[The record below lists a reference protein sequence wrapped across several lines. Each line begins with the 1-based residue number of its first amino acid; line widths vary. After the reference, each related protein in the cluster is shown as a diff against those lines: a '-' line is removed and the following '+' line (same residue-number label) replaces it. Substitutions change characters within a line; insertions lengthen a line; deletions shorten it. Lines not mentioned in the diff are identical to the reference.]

1 MSKRRDYVTLPELV
15 EMWMKAIIGAL
26 LVGMTILSQ
35 AAVAQVTVFGPWL
48 QAQGHREQPR
58 GYAPRDQRGDRR
70 VVRPEPDQR
79 RQGRLTDDE
88 RRDLRRDIDQANRDI
103 YRRKFKR

>member
-15 EMWMKAIIGAL
+15 EMWMKAIFGAL
-26 LVGMTILSQ
+26 LVGIALLSQ
-35 AAVAQVTVFGPWL
+35 PAAAQVARFGPWL
-48 QAQGHREQPR
+48 QAQGYRGQPR
-58 GYAPRDQRGDRR
+58 GVAPRDQRGERR
-70 VVRPEPDQR
+70 VRPEPDQR